1 MWEVKVPRDLQ
12 DPEERQGIKAI
23 WEAKEIKEN
32 LEIWEKKELL
42 AFLVLVACRAMTA
55 VQVMV
60 VSDAKEQRDKED
72 SLEKVDLRVR
82 LGTLV
87 VQERLG

>member
-12 DPEERQGIKAI
+12 DLEERQGIKAI